1 MSTDLTKRAAEML
14 LKGATL
20 LAEPCPYC
28 KGVRVLQ
35 NGNAFCVSCGREPK
49 TEEIKTS
56 SDTEKKSEHQDKSNV
71 SSQPDSALKTLEKKL
86 EFLSKEL
93 EKETDYE
100 KQQQILKSI
109 NSLVDIIAKLRS

>member
-1 MSTDLTKRAAEML
+1 MMSNDLTKRAAEML

-28 KGVRVLQ
+28 KGVRIMKD
-35 NGNAFCVSCGREPK
+35 GNAFCVSCGREPK
-49 TEEIKTS
+49 PEEVN
-56 SDTEKKSEHQDKSNV
+56 SDTEKKSEAQEKSEI
-71 SSQPDSALKTLEKKL
+71 SSQQDSVLKTLEIKL

-93 EKETDYE
+93 EKEANYE

-109 NSLVDIIAKLRS
+109 NSLVEVIAKLRS

>member
-1 MSTDLTKRAAEML
+1 MSNDLTKRAAEML

-28 KGVRVLQ
+28 KGVRIMKD
-35 NGNAFCVSCGREPK
+35 GNAFCVSCGREP
-49 TEEIKTS
+49 EPEVEI
-56 SDTEKKSEHQDKSNV
+56 DAEKKSESQEKSTV
-71 SSQPDSALKTLEKKL
+71 SSQSDSTLITLAKKL
-86 EFLSKEL
+86 ESLSKEL

-109 NSLVDIIAKLRS
+109 NSLVEIIAKLRS